1 MKYNRNVLCFFLSI
15 FLMLSG
21 AVALFAQDKK
31 GPLRWEETIRNF
43 EKQDQANPPEEGVI
57 LFTGSS
63 SIVMYKDL
71 AAHFPDHQVLNRGF
85 GGSNFKDLHHYAPR
99 VIYPYKPSK
108 IFIYEGDNDVASGE
122 DAKEILKTAIQLREE
137 IAKALPGVPVV
148 FISPKPSVAR
158 WGMRDKYQNLN
169 RELKAY
175 ADKTENTM
183 FADVWTAMLDENGK
197 VYDHIFLK
205 DKLHMNADGYA
216 IWQKV
221 LEPYMDTARKD

>member
-1 MKYNRNVLCFFLSI
+1 MKYNRTLLCIFLGI
-15 FLMLSG
+15 FLMLGTS
-21 AVALFAQDKK
+21 VSLFAQEKK

-43 EKQDQANPPEEGVI
+43 EKQDQANPPEKGAI

-71 AAHFPDHQVLNRGF
+71 ANHFPEHQVLNRGF
-85 GGSNFKDLHHYAPR
+85 GGSNFTDLLHYAPR

-122 DAKEILKTAIQLREE
+122 DAKEILKKAIQLREE

-158 WGMRDKYQNLN
+158 WAMKDKYEALN

-175 ADKTENTM
+175 ADKTKNTM
-183 FADVWTAMLDENGK
+183 YADVWTAMLDENGV
-197 VYDHIFLK
+197 VYDNIFLK
-205 DKLHMNADGYA
+205 DNLHMNSEGYA
-216 IWQKV
+216 IWKTV